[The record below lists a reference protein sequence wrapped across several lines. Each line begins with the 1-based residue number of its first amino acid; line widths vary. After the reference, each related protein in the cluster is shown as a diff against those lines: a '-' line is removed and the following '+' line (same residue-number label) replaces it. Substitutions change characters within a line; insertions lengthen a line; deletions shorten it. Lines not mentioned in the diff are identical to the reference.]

1 MSIPNYQSTV
11 AALAAQYPAE
21 WRAAH
26 TGGPQT
32 EAFIRRLAWVL
43 HQQDARVGLNGK
55 RGNPSDISDDA
66 LCYDGVSEKGDVDP
80 TRGGAPVTVIDC
92 IVAAGGPNPQP
103 AWNLADKATPQPHA
117 AWVQPQPVGGEVPGP
132 SPTPT
137 PTPTPAPDCRY
148 QPVDLAPVLARLDAL
163 MERMEAIEAEQEAQR
178 EDIATAAA
186 YAKDCR
192 AALANGLAI
201 EATGSGL
208 RWVGSQQ
215 IIGTAKG

>member
-43 HQQDARVGLNGK
+43 HQQDPRVGLNGK
-55 RGNPSDISDDA
+55 RGNPVDISDDA
-66 LCYDGVSEKGDVDP
+66 LCYDGVSEKGDTDP

-103 AWNLADKATPQPHA
+103 AWGAVGPATPQPHA

-132 SPTPT
+132 SPTPPA
-137 PTPTPAPDCRY
+137 PTPPPDCRY
-148 QPVDLAPVLARLDAL
+148 QPVDPQIMAKLDFLIGRLDEIEDNMDAD
-163 MERMEAIEAEQEAQR
+163 REATRLE
-178 EDIATAAA
+178 IA
-186 YAKDCR
+186 DVR

-201 EATGSGL
+201 EATGTGL
-208 RWVGSQQ
+208 RWVGSQS
-215 IIGTAKG
+215 ITGTAKG